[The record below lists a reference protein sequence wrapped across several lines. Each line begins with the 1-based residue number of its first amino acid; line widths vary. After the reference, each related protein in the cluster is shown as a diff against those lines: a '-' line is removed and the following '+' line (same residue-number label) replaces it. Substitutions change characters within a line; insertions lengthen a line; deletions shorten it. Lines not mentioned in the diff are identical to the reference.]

1 MMPTYILRNKDIAQR
16 MVDYI
21 KAVAGPAAASGK
33 PIVVE
38 VGEYQAKRST
48 QANARYWALLE
59 EISGQA
65 YVDGKRFSREAW
77 HTYFREQYAPKEDG
91 PAGLT
96 PMSTSQM
103 DKETFQRYVT
113 QIEVYAAETLGV
125 EFSYV

>member
-1 MMPTYILRNKDIAQR
+1 MKTFVLRCPENARALLDH
-16 MVDYI
+16 I
-21 KAVAGPAAASGK
+21 KALAGPMAAAGK
-33 PIVVE
+33 PLMVTVD
-38 VGEYQAKRST
+38 EYQTKRST

-125 EFSYV
+125 EFAYV

>member
-125 EFSYV
+125 EFAYV

>member
-1 MMPTYILRNKDIAQR
+1 
-16 MVDYI
+16 MVTVD
-21 KAVAGPAAASGK
+21 
-33 PIVVE
+33 
-38 VGEYQAKRST
+38 EYGSKRST

-113 QIEVYAAETLGV
+113 MIELYAVETLAV
-125 EFSYV
+125 EFEAI

>member
-113 QIEVYAAETLGV
+113 MIELYAVETLAV
-125 EFSYV
+125 EFEAI

>member
-1 MMPTYILRNKDIAQR
+1 MPTYILRNKDIAQR

-21 KAVAGPAAASGK
+21 KAVAGPAAAAGK

-125 EFSYV
+125 EFAYV

>member
-21 KAVAGPAAASGK
+21 KAVAGPAAKSGR

-38 VGEYQAKRST
+38 IGEYQAKRST
-48 QANARYWALLE
+48 QANARYWALFE

-96 PMSTSQM
+96 PMSTSQI

-125 EFSYV
+125 EFAAI

>member
-1 MMPTYILRNKDIAQR
+1 MKVFVLRDPQHAHSL
-16 MVDYI
+16 VAFL
-21 KAVAGPAAASGK
+21 KANAGPQAACGK
-33 PIVVE
+33 PLMVTVD
-38 VGEYQAKRST
+38 EYGSKRST

-125 EFSYV
+125 EFAAI